1 MNGSNNFADVGDF
14 HEKFGLPRSDNTI
27 AGNIDDDTPHEL
39 TAELYD
45 FRNRFMQEELD
56 EFREAWAD
64 GDLAKQ
70 ADALV
75 DLVYVAMGTAH
86 LMGLPWQALWDEV
99 QRANMSKERAAADG
113 SNSVRK
119 SSFDVVKPAGW
130 MPLDIEG
137 ILAKYGYT
145 S

>member
-1 MNGSNNFADVGDF
+1 MNGNDNFGDVGDF
-14 HEKFGLPRSDNTI
+14 HEKFGLRRSDVMRLPGREDT
-27 AGNIDDDTPHEL
+27 TPHML
-39 TAELYD
+39 DGELYD
-45 FRNRFMQEELD
+45 FRRDFMQEELD
-56 EFREAWAD
+56 EFVDGWRD
-64 GDLAKQ
+64 GDLAKM
-70 ADALV
+70 ADSLV

-130 MPLDIEG
+130 MPPDIEG